1 MKFTL
6 CRQGSGVG
14 QICCVLVVCGL
25 RNSGLVP
32 APCLFLE
39 HAIYLFLEPLLI
51 VGVVGSSGGLVT
63 VHVCEREK
71 VCVCVC
77 VCVKIE
83 KLRTVDNGIVCCEKL
98 LTRDSSDRRGR
109 RQT

>member
-14 QICCVLVVCGL
+14 QICCVLVVRGL

-71 VCVCVC
+71 VCVCVYENRE
-77 VCVKIE
+77 VE
-83 KLRTVDNGIVCCEKL
+83 TMG
-98 LTRDSSDRRGR
+98 
-109 RQT
+109 